1 MFEEYKYKTELH
13 AHTSP
18 ASMCSDILP
27 EEMVR
32 VYCEAGYKSITITN
46 HFMYDEQ
53 NSEEKITAYLKDF
66 YKTAKLG
73 KKAGLNVILG
83 AEIRFSEN
91 VNDYLVYGI
100 CEEDLYEINSY
111 LSLGIDTFYKKFKN
125 DKNVILQAHPFRN
138 NMSLAS
144 PQSLDGIEVF
154 NMHPGHN
161 SRIAFAARYAREHNM
176 LISAG
181 SDFHHPNQH
190 ALCSIM
196 TKEPLANSYELAE
209 VLKNRAFVIDVS
221 GYKII
226 PE

>member
-1 MFEEYKYKTELH
+1 MLEEYKYKTELH

-18 ASMCSDILP
+18 VSMCSEISP

-32 VYCEAGYKSITITN
+32 VYCESGYKSVTITN

-53 NSEEKITAYLKDF
+53 NTEEKVTAYLKDF
-66 YKTAKLG
+66 HKAAELG

-100 CEEDLYEINSY
+100 SEEDLYEINSY
-111 LSLGIDTFYKKFKN
+111 LDFGIDNFYKKFKN
-125 DKNVILQAHPFRN
+125 DKNIILQAHPFRD
-138 NMSLAS
+138 NMSLAN

-161 SRIAFAARYAREHNM
+161 SRIALAARYAREHNM

-181 SDFHHPNQH
+181 SDFHHPTQH

-196 TKEPLANSYELAE
+196 TKEPLENSYELAK
-209 VLKNRAFVIDVS
+209 VLKNRDFVIDVS